1 MRDPYDVLGVPR
13 NATQDDIK
21 KTFRRLARELHPDAD
36 PDNPWGEDRFKEIT
50 AAYDLLSDPKQRAAY
65 DRGEID
71 AQGHKKARRPHP
83 GTGPRGS
90 TKRPFDDFFRTRKA
104 AQEKTGIKVRG
115 ANVDY
120 KLKVDFLEAALGT
133 TKRVGMTTGKH
144 LEVRVP
150 PGTRDG
156 QTLRLKGQ
164 GMPGLGGAEAGD
176 ALIEIAVAS
185 HPHFTR
191 QDDDIHSD
199 LPVSLP
205 EAVLGAKAEVA
216 TVDGSVMVGIPAGSN
231 TGTVLR
237 LKGKGLEK
245 GNGDGRGDHY
255 VTLKVVLPPK
265 PDEDLTAFVRKWS
278 AKHAYEVRP
287 KKVGAD

>member
-1 MRDPYDVLGVPR
+1 
-13 NATQDDIK
+13 
-21 KTFRRLARELHPDAD
+21 
-36 PDNPWGEDRFKEIT
+36 
-50 AAYDLLSDPKQRAAY
+50 
-65 DRGEID
+65 
-71 AQGHKKARRPHP
+71 
-83 GTGPRGS
+83 
-90 TKRPFDDFFRTRKA
+90 
-104 AQEKTGIKVRG
+104 
-115 ANVDY
+115 
-120 KLKVDFLEAALGT
+120 
-133 TKRVGMTTGKH
+133 MTTGKH

-176 ALIEIAVAS
+176 ALIEIAVTP

-191 QDDDIHSD
+191 KDDDIHTE

-205 EAVLGAKAEVA
+205 EALLGAKAEVT
-216 TVDGSVMVGIPAGSN
+216 TVDGAVMVGIPAGSN

-255 VTLKVVLPPK
+255 VTLKVILPPK
-265 PDEDLTAFVRKWS
+265 PDEDLTAFVRKWA